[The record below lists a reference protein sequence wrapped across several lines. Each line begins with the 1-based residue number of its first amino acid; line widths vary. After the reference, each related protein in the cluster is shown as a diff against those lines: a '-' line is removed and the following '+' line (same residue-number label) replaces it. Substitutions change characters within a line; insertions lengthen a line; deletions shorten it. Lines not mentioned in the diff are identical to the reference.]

1 MVPGSML
8 ESISLWSHAVAAAL
22 FGSLMIW
29 TGRQAISDRQRLA
42 MPLACAG
49 TAFWALTVALAGNN
63 DFAVPIGEAV
73 RNLGWLGYMYALWRQ
88 GSGAG
93 RNISLIILYII
104 LAIVV
109 LLGLVVSTATTAL
122 EGSPRL
128 INAAFFSTLVLDMMV
143 TVSALMLVHNLYTAA
158 TNDARKLIRLP
169 MIALSIMWAYDLNLY
184 TLSYLSGAWSP
195 ELLALRGLAV
205 ALTAPL
211 LGLSVLQSG
220 QTTIRLS
227 RSATF
232 QSLSLVAI
240 GGYLIVMVLVSSVI
254 QVIASDYA
262 RLAQVIFV
270 FGSSIAGLLLLPSPR
285 FRAWFRVKLSKH
297 LFQHRYD
304 YRAEWIRFTDTI
316 GRPSDDGASLEVRI
330 IQAMADI
337 TESPG
342 GALLI
347 PAENGHLTLQARW
360 NWTGGEIPAHA
371 AGPEAAA
378 FFLETGRIV
387 ELDAS
392 RGAEITEGAE
402 TSAIPE
408 WLIQEVSAWAMV
420 PLVHFERLSGIVI
433 LQRPLIDR
441 TLDWEDFDLLR
452 VVGRQLASY
461 IAEARGQET
470 LAHVQQFD
478 EFNRRFA
485 FIMHDIKNL
494 VSQLSLVTRNA
505 EKHAHNPEFQADMIA
520 TLKGSTARMNEM
532 LARLSQHNRV
542 ETKAPVPTEAGPLLE
557 QVAASK
563 RMSHP
568 IVLSGDLATF
578 VLADPARLTQALSH
592 LVQNAIDA
600 SQPSDPVTISAK
612 RIRDEAVIEVQDTGC
627 GMSTHFIRHNLFK
640 PFSSTKDAGFGI
652 GAFEARSL
660 ITAMGGRI
668 DVISRER
675 EGTVFRICLPT
686 ANGNLFNLDYEK
698 EANAA

>member
-1 MVPGSML
+1 MAPANVVETL
-8 ESISLWSHAVAAAL
+8 ALWSHATAAAL

-29 TGRQAISDRQRLA
+29 TGRQAINDHRRAS
-42 MPLACAG
+42 MSLACAA
-49 TAFWALTVALAGNN
+49 TAFWALTVALAGR
-63 DFAVPIGEAV
+63 AGYAAQIGEAV
-73 RNLGWLGYMYALWRQ
+73 RNLGWLGYMYVLWRQ
-88 GSGAG
+88 AGGAE
-93 RNISLIILYII
+93 RAITLVALYIT
-104 LAIVV
+104 LAVVIV
-109 LLGLVVSTATTAL
+109 LSVVASMAPAVFV
-122 EGSPRL
+122 GSPRL
-128 INAAFFSTLVLDMMV
+128 LNAAFFSTLILDMMV
-143 TVSALMLVHNLYTAA
+143 AVSALMLVHNLYTAA
-158 TNDARKLIRLP
+158 TNDARALIRMP
-169 MIALSIMWAYDLNLY
+169 MIALSIMWAYDLNLF
-184 TLSYLSGAWSP
+184 TLSYLSGSWSQ

-211 LGLSVLQSG
+211 LALSVM
-220 QTTIRLS
+220 QTGRSTINLS

-240 GGYLIVMVLVSSVI
+240 GGYLIIMVLVSSII
-254 QVIASDYA
+254 QAVAADYA
-262 RLAQVIFV
+262 RIAQVAFV
-270 FGSSIAGLLLLPSPR
+270 FGSSVAGLFLLPSPR

-304 YRAEWIRFTDTI
+304 YRAEWLRFTDTI
-316 GRPSDDGASLEVRI
+316 GRPSDAGASLEVRI

-347 PAENGHLTLQARW
+347 PGENGHLSLQARW
-360 NWTGGEIPAHA
+360 NWTGNDVPAHA
-371 AGPEAAA
+371 AGSELAS

-387 ELDAS
+387 ELDTTRKS
-392 RGAEITEGAE
+392 THGHDAEA
-402 TSAIPE
+402 SAIPQ
-408 WLIQEVSAWAMV
+408 WLIQDNSAWAVV
-420 PLVHFERLSGIVI
+420 PLVHFEKLSGVVI

-441 TLDWEDFDLLR
+441 TFDWEDFDLLR

-505 EKHAHNPEFQADMIA
+505 EKHAQNPEFQADMIA
-520 TLKGSTARMNEM
+520 TLKSSTARMNEM

-563 RMSHP
+563 RVAHP
-568 IVLSGDLATF
+568 IVLGGDLTTY
-578 VLADPARLTQALSH
+578 VLADPARLAQALSH
-592 LVQNAIDA
+592 LVQNAIDVSA
-600 SQPSDPVTISAK
+600 ASDPVTISAK
-612 RIRDEAVIEVQDTGC
+612 RISNEAVIEVSDRGS
-627 GMSTHFIRHNLFK
+627 GMSTHFIRHSLFK
-640 PFSSTKDAGFGI
+640 PFASTKEAGFGI

-660 ITAMGGRI
+660 ITAMNGRI
-668 DVISRER
+668 DVISREGD
-675 EGTVFRICLPT
+675 GTTFRIILPM
-686 ANGNLFNLDYEK
+686 ANGNLFNLDREP